1 MRFYSLMVVAVMLNS
16 WMGTAIAAENPQACA
31 QAYEKA
37 QEEKSGGRLLGAIAQ
52 LKTCIDPS
60 CPAFIIEDCTRWM
73 GQAESALPTVV
84 FSVREDGK
92 DLTKVEI
99 LCDKS
104 PLTDSLDGKALS
116 VDPGLHDF
124 TFIIPGQVTL
134 ERQILVREAEH
145 NRIISLEFNRPVEI
159 IPLRA
164 PPSSSVEAPS
174 GVEANLR
181 SGRYLPYAFA
191 GVGALGVAGFT
202 VFAILGS
209 RQQGDLERSCAPN
222 CQSGQVDSVKTKY
235 HVADVSLGV
244 GLVSLGVATY
254 LWARSHGKE
263 ETERMTATA
272 IEFVPR
278 SAGGVLQLSTSY

>member
-1 MRFYSLMVVAVMLNS
+1 MRFYSLMFVAVMLNS

-37 QEEKSGGRLLGAIAQ
+37 QEEKSDGRLLGAIAQ

-60 CPAFIIEDCTRWM
+60 CPAFILEDCTRWM
-73 GQAESALPTVV
+73 GQAERALPTVV

-92 DLTKVEI
+92 DLTDVEI
-99 LCDKS
+99 LCDKRL
-104 PLTDSLDGKALS
+104 LTDLLDGKPLP

-124 TFIIPGQVTL
+124 SFSIPGQAAL

-145 NRIISLEFNRPVEI
+145 DRIISVEFNRPVEI
-159 IPLRA
+159 IPMMA
-164 PPSSSVEAPS
+164 PSSSSVEAPS
-174 GVEANLR
+174 GGEANLR
-181 SGRYLPYAFA
+181 STRHLPYAFA
-191 GVGALGVAGFT
+191 GVGALGFAGFT

-235 HVADVSLGV
+235 HVADASLGL

-263 ETERMTATA
+263 ETERKTATA
-272 IEFVPR
+272 IDFMPR
-278 SAGGVLQLSTSY
+278 SAGGVIQLSTNY